1 MKHKNKT
8 IVRFPS
14 RSLYIFCLCLSLPV
28 TKLIRK
34 AGVVFFTKYTNCN
47 RQMLTCRCGCIV
59 DKKSK
64 LWSAN
69 VNMPSQLLPNHVTVS
84 QLIGHIH
91 SQSLCF
97 FSFYVGIAMYC
108 LDVMKD
114 SLMTTKFL
122 PSENVEA
129 EYGIIGS
136 KCVRAIWI
144 VIENVFQDRMHLKF
158 SNFISEDDKINT
170 TAIKKALTAE
180 VMLFFAEKLRE
191 QHLKVPI
198 CLERAHKSRVEGGGW
213 FIWQSRIKSSAWF
226 VKGAQACQKV
236 TERQTKH

>member
-1 MKHKNKT
+1 
-8 IVRFPS
+8 
-14 RSLYIFCLCLSLPV
+14 
-28 TKLIRK
+28 
-34 AGVVFFTKYTNCN
+34 
-47 RQMLTCRCGCIV
+47 MLTCRLNCCQIMLQ
-59 DKKSK
+59 SNNW
-64 LWSAN
+64 L
-69 VNMPSQLLPNHVTVS
+69 VTF
-84 QLIGHIH
+84 IH
-91 SQSLCF
+91 NIF
-97 FSFYVGIAMYC
+97 VFSNFYVSIAMYC

-122 PSENVEA
+122 LSENVEA

-136 KCVRAIWI
+136 ICVHAIWI
-144 VIENVFQDRMHLKF
+144 VIENRIHLKF
-158 SNFISEDDKINT
+158 SYLISEYNKINT

-180 VMLFFAEKLRE
+180 VMLLVAEKLRE

-198 CLERAHKSRVEGGGW
+198 CLERAHKSRVEGEGW